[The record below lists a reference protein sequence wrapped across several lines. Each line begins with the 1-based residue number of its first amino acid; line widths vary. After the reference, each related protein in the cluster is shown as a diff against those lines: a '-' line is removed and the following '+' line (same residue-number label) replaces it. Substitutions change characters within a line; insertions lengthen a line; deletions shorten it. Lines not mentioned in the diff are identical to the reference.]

1 MLIEPTLIVLCSSM
15 KSVEKESAKKESEK
29 GKYTNT
35 VIYVNQVNS
44 GSTLMISKLTS
55 TNNHIDY

>member
-35 VIYVNQVNS
+35 NS
-44 GSTLMISKLTS
+44 DLREPGELWE
-55 TNNHIDY
+55 HFDDF

>member
-1 MLIEPTLIVLCSSM
+1 M

-35 VIYVNQVNS
+35 NS
-44 GSTLMISKLTS
+44 DLREPGELWESTQRALWLV
-55 TNNHIDY
+55 DDF

>member
-29 GKYTNT
+29 GKYMNTN
-35 VIYVNQVNS
+35 S
-44 GSTLMISKLTS
+44 DLREPGELWE
-55 TNNHIDY
+55 HFDDF